1 MIVYCG
7 CTFLF
12 PQSNAAIYNFAKQQ
26 YGANFPMF
34 AKINVVG
41 RDALDAWQ
49 YLVGKNLLLYFIIL
63 SLQFNCCLLIIW
75 VIYIKNI
82 LCSWVCKEACT

>member
-12 PQSNAAIYNFAKQQ
+12 PQSNAAIYNFAKQR

-75 VIYIKNI
+75 VIYI
-82 LCSWVCKEACT
+82 